1 MSSQPTVSSLNVTEL
16 QSYIRGQHVYKDV
29 WTPVVGEVLLLQR
42 EPDNVRDN
50 RAVAV
55 LKEGQV
61 VGHIPYN
68 ISAIVSHFL
77 SRDYNKAFAEVTG
90 DRVNRGGGYGIE
102 VPCCYRFYGPE
113 LYLKRMKEIT
123 TSLASQGLI

>member
-1 MSSQPTVSSLNVTEL
+1 MASQPTGSSLNFTEL
-16 QSYIRGQHVYKDV
+16 QSYIRVQHVYKDV
-29 WTPVVGEVLLLQR
+29 WTPVVGEVLLLKR

-50 RAVAV
+50 CAVAV

-77 SRDYNKAFAEVTG
+77 SRDYNKAFVEVTG
-90 DRVNRGGGYGIE
+90 DRVNRGGGYGVE
-102 VPCCYRFYGPE
+102 VPCCYRF
-113 LYLKRMKEIT
+113 RTIM
-123 TSLASQGLI
+123 

>member
-1 MSSQPTVSSLNVTEL
+1 MASQPTGSSLNVSEL

-29 WTPVVGEVLLLQR
+29 WTPVVGEVLLLKR
-42 EPDNVRDN
+42 EPNNVRDN
-50 RAVAV
+50 CAVAV

-68 ISAIVSHFL
+68 ISVTVSHFL

-90 DRVNRGGGYGIE
+90 SRVNRGGGYGLE

-113 LYLKRMKEIT
+113 LYVQRMKDIT
-123 TSLASQGLI
+123 SSLASQGLI

>member
-1 MSSQPTVSSLNVTEL
+1 MSEIT
-16 QSYIRGQHVYKDV
+16 
-29 WTPVVGEVLLLQR
+29 
-42 EPDNVRDN
+42 
-50 RAVAV
+50 AVAV

-61 VGHIPYN
+61 VGHIPCN

-90 DRVNRGGGYGIE
+90 DRANRGGGYGVE

-113 LYLKRMKEIT
+113 LYVKRMKAIT
-123 TSLASQGLI
+123 TSLAPQGLT